1 MVLLARRALQERFA
15 SKQREGAAGE
25 GIELGCQV
33 AVLSGRHFPLF
44 SAGDQGEVVRLD
56 QEALNCDVLFEG
68 ARQPVPV
75 ALRHLQL
82 VQPPLDS
89 NQVTDGNESGARVQ
103 SSSCSASCSVGSTT
117 CSNQRNSLRGCEPD
131 EWEEGR
137 PQVVCRALSSAGGGA
152 HGSTASSSMTD
163 LAASPMVFGESPA
176 SKGESVM
183 ISVCDTLAWQP
194 TLEEGREAS
203 ASLPPSKQVT
213 KNKTSQNE
221 RKAPEGGGSAEAF
234 TFAGSCTFDGFGNAA
249 AVSAAL
255 VADVA
260 DDDGRLVHVETL
272 EARIRQL
279 LERHRAETE
288 GLKSQLE
295 KATAFGHQQQERVA
309 ALEQHIRKMQST
321 EPTTSTASTMLRP
334 AGAVASVKS
343 ASATAPVGSSLTVSS
358 SMLPVASEGNSSG
371 ARTPTRSCCDPSD
384 SFGSSRPLRTTTLL
398 SSSASSGALAPRP
411 ASARLHL
418 SATSS
423 QVVVG
428 ASVSPRLASSPSSC
442 TVLGPS
448 VTPPHPS
455 PPLSMPGEP
464 VALGLS
470 GSSISPGGSSRRAL
484 SASAAPTRW
493 ACQSMPTPTTAAP
506 RPALFLIARPNGAT
520 QQQNTPRQQPH
531 TPPGGATP
539 VTSLAFVPGGHP
551 AAQQQQQQQQEDV
564 STLGQIACG
573 TSGGGALSPSHNCAG
588 AGMLTPF
595 APPPQVVAPGT
606 ARVLPVGS
614 PGSVHARTSATGS
627 MLAPANRNPA
637 ASQGGGA
644 TTLTGGL
651 SMVPSFGTLERV

>member
-15 SKQREGAAGE
+15 SKQREGTAGE
-25 GIELGCQV
+25 GIELGSQV

-68 ARQPVPV
+68 ATQPVPV
-75 ALRHLQL
+75 ALRHLRL
-82 VQPPLDS
+82 VQLTLD
-89 NQVTDGNESGARVQ
+89 NKYQVIEGNENGVRVQ
-103 SSSCSASCSVGSTT
+103 SSSCSANCTVGCGSTT

-137 PQVVCRALSSAGGGA
+137 PQGVRGAFSSAGGGV

-183 ISVCDTLAWQP
+183 ISVSDTLAWQS
-194 TLEEGREAS
+194 TLEEGPDAS
-203 ASLPPSKQVT
+203 ASSPPRKRVT
-213 KNKTSQNE
+213 KNKSNQ
-221 RKAPEGGGSAEAF
+221 GGGSAEVF
-234 TFAGSCTFDGFGNAA
+234 TFAGSGTFDGFGNAA
-249 AVSAAL
+249 AISAAL

-260 DDDGRLVHVETL
+260 DADGRLVRVETL

-279 LERHRAETE
+279 LERHRVETE
-288 GLKSQLE
+288 ALKNQLE
-295 KATAFGHQQQERVA
+295 KATTFGRQQQERVA

-321 EPTTSTASTMLRP
+321 EPTTSTASTVIRP
-334 AGAVASVKS
+334 ASAVASAMP
-343 ASATAPVGSSLTVSS
+343 ASVTAPAGSSLTVST
-358 SMLPVASEGNSSG
+358 SMLPIATEGNSSG
-371 ARTPTRSCCDPSD
+371 AGTPARSCCDPSD
-384 SFGSSRPLRTTTLL
+384 SFGSTRPVRTTTTLA
-398 SSSASSGALAPRP
+398 SSASSGALASRP

-418 SATSS
+418 SATPS

-428 ASVSPRLASSPSSC
+428 GSASPRLASSPSSC

-455 PPLSMPGEP
+455 PLSMPSEP
-464 VALGLS
+464 VALGFPGS
-470 GSSISPGGSSRRAL
+470 GISPRGSSRRAL
-484 SASAAPTRW
+484 SASATPTRW
-493 ACQSMPTPTTAAP
+493 ACQSVPTHTTAAP
-506 RPALFLIARPNGAT
+506 RPALFLIARPNGAMQ
-520 QQQNTPRQQPH
+520 QQQNTPRQHPH

-539 VTSLAFVPGGHP
+539 VTPLAFVPGGHP
-551 AAQQQQQQQQEDV
+551 GAQQQQPQEDV
-564 STLGQIACG
+564 PTFSQVHCG
-573 TSGGGALSPSHNCAG
+573 TSSGGALSPSRSGAG
-588 AGMLTPF
+588 AGMLTSLA
-595 APPPQVVAPGT
+595 APTQIVAPGT

-614 PGSVHARTSATGS
+614 SGSVHARTSATGS
-627 MLAPANRNPA
+627 MLAPANRNPAAAAA